1 MLHSYQT
8 PSFLR
13 SFLASD
19 SPNRRVGVP
28 GRSSHPGEGS
38 RNAQKA
44 FDATP
49 LGGREEADAWEFRD
63 SQQKFKLIMKNN
75 RKFTVNHKIFRNNM
89 KK

>member
-38 RNAQKA
+38 RNAQKSS
-44 FDATP
+44 TP
-49 LGGREEADAWEFRD
+49 RRRGGRGEFDAWEFRF
-63 SQQKFKLIMKNN
+63 SQQKFKFNKKIME
-75 RKFTVNHKIFRNNM
+75 IC
-89 KK
+89 